1 MAKFRVKVSGDL
13 AKQFKGLEDKLKQT
27 LHDELYAAAL
37 DIETESKA
45 RVPVD
50 TGVLKNSSGV
60 RVEDMKFTVFYSAQY
75 SGFIEFGTITRVNIP
90 AEMQEVASTFKGAG
104 IRTTGGIHARPF
116 LYPAYKSVTK
126 DLPTKVDKALQSEL
140 DKVK

>member
-13 AKQFKGLEDKLKQT
+13 AKQFKGLEKKLTQT
-27 LHDELYAAAL
+27 LQDELYAAAL
-37 DIETESKA
+37 DIETESK
-45 RVPVD
+45 RLVPVD

-60 RVEDMKFTVFYSAQY
+60 RVDNLKFTVFYGAKY
-75 SGFIEFGTITRVNIP
+75 APYIEYGTITRVNVP
-90 AEMQEVASTFKGAG
+90 PEMQDNAILFKGSG
-104 IRTTGGIHARPF
+104 IRKTGGIHARPF

-126 DLPTKVDKALQSEL
+126 ELPTKVDKALQSEL

>member
-1 MAKFRVKVSGDL
+1 MAKFRAKVSGDL
-13 AKQFKGLEDKLKQT
+13 AKQFKGLEDKLEQT
-27 LHDELYAAAL
+27 LKDELYAAAL

-75 SGFIEFGTITRVNIP
+75 SGFIEFGTITRVNVP
-90 AEMQEVASTFKGAG
+90 AEMQEVASTFKGSG
-104 IRTTGGIHARPF
+104 IRTTGGIPAQPF
-116 LYPAYKSVTK
+116 LYPAFKSVTK
-126 DLPTKVDKALQSEL
+126 DLAPKVDKAL
-140 DKVK
+140 